1 MLGFDAVGRMSL
13 GQISRGA
20 IFLQTISAT
29 ATGAVS
35 IVKSAGKIV
44 SATGTGSVSLA
55 KSVGK
60 FVSLSAI
67 GAVTVLAQFIQTTRR
82 ALYLRGASFWKGR
95 S

>member
-29 ATGAVS
+29 AAGAVS
-35 IVKSAGKIV
+35 VVKSAGKIV
-44 SATGTGSVSLA
+44 SVTGAGTVSFI

-60 FVSLSAI
+60 FVVPAAV
-67 GAVTVLAQFIQTTRR
+67 GAVTVLAQYAQTTRK

-95 S
+95 P